1 MSSALALAL
10 SALTSQ
16 HNAELAAQEASKT
29 ETIVVRNAEPKSKKG
44 AKSPEPRKGEQAAP
58 IHDGP
63 KVFGVT
69 MPERNSL
76 DAKGYLLAMRQA
88 GKRVSDKGI
97 PFTDPKEIRNDQ
109 IKAIHAYCGYD
120 THGTF
125 GGQEMLATAKANRE
139 LRGKAIVV
147 GPSREELKAASRSA
161 AGFVAGLPDY
171 KARALR
177 NLQGREREA
186 VEAMIQHVKDA
197 RDKSRPMFD
206 RKLSIGMARVEKS
219 RIESIRND
227 IASMRF

>member
-10 SALTSQ
+10 TALTAQ
-16 HNAELAAQEASKT
+16 HNSELAAQEASKT
-29 ETIVVRNAEPKSKKG
+29 DTIVIRNAEPKAKGKKQ
-44 AKSPEPRKGEQAAP
+44 AMPSKGEQAAP

-76 DAKGYLLAMRQA
+76 DAKGYLLAMRNA

-139 LRGKAIVV
+139 LSGKPIVV
-147 GPSREELKAASRSA
+147 GPSREELKSAARSA
-161 AGFVAGLPDY
+161 AGFVHGLPDY
-171 KARALR
+171 KQRALL

-186 VEAMIQHVKDA
+186 VDAMIQHVKDA
-197 RDKSRPMFD
+197 RNKSRPIFD
-206 RKLSIGMARVEKS
+206 RKLSIGLARVEKE
-219 RIESIRND
+219 RLEQIRSD
-227 IASMRF
+227 IRGMRF